1 MLCCWEALQLLHTW
15 MQQGLLVE
23 SARREH
29 GRWWWWRRG
38 QVVQAQFGWWLVHRA
53 HHILHR
59 LPEQQRGCS
68 DHAII
73 QGRSGV
79 VFQLLLLL
87 QMWADSGVVVVAIVV
102 GMIIRVERRITRLL
116 LVVIE
121 RQNTQPRA
129 LQIGTI
135 VADTNAVSNIGAI
148 TTTAATVM
156 KRCDVVE

>member
-15 MQQGLLVE
+15 MQKGLLVE

-29 GRWWWWRRG
+29 GRWWWRRRG
-38 QVVQAQFGWWLVHRA
+38 QVVQAQLRWWLVHRA

-73 QGRSGV
+73 QGRSGI
-79 VFQLLLLL
+79 VFQLLLL

-116 LVVIE
+116 LVVVIE

-135 VADTNAVSNIGAI
+135 VADTNAVSNIGAV
-148 TTTAATVM
+148 TTAATIM